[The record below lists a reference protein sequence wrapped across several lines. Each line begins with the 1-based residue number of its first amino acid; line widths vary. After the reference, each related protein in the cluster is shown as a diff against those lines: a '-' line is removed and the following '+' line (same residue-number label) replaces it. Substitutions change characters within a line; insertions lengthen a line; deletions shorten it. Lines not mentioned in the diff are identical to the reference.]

1 MGQAMTKQETIE
13 EITRRL
19 VDFYQP
25 VRIYLFGSE
34 ARGDSGADS
43 DLDFLVVV
51 EDATPDSVFRNG
63 EVYGRLR
70 GVGAS
75 VDVVPWRRSDF
86 DGRSAHVRS
95 SLPATVLREGRLV
108 YDSEPVSVG

>member
-1 MGQAMTKQETIE
+1 MGHVMTKQETID

-19 VDFYQP
+19 VEFYQP

-34 ARGDSGADS
+34 ARGDAGPDS
-43 DLDFLVVV
+43 DFDFLVVV
-51 EDATPDSVFRNG
+51 PDATPDSVFRSG
-63 EVYGRLR
+63 EVYGMLR
-70 GVGAS
+70 GVGVP
-75 VDVVPWRRSDF
+75 VDIVPWRHGDF